1 MEIKIK
7 VKRPGKGMV
16 NVKFNCSAAELK
28 DMIAA
33 SLLDEKHL
41 RKNKKKNKDM

>member
-16 NVKFNCSAAELK
+16 HLEFNCSAAELK

-33 SLLDEKHL
+33 STKAEKHL
-41 RKNKKKNKDM
+41 RKNTKNKDM

>member
-7 VKRPGKGMV
+7 VKRPGKGIV
-16 NVKFNCSAAELK
+16 HAKFSCSAAELK

-33 SLLDEKHL
+33 SLKSEKHL
-41 RKNKKKNKDM
+41 RKNTKKNKDM

>member
-16 NVKFNCSAAELK
+16 HVSFNCSAAELK
-28 DMIAA
+28 DMIKA
-33 SLLDEKHL
+33 EKHSN
-41 RKNKKKNKDM
+41 KNTKKNKDM